1 MRTMRALSADSGLSV
16 AGALVMLMSND
27 R

>member
-1 MRTMRALSADSGLSV
+1 MRALSADSGLSV